1 MPKLIDQEIS
11 TAAALTITLA
21 SLASSTTNVGR
32 VSTEVDLSGLAAANA
47 YPFDLTINY
56 KITLGTTPTG
66 NRAVYFYVL
75 HGDGTH
81 RDGNAGATDAAFTIP
96 PNLQPDCVAVN
107 LAAPASGDVIQ
118 GSFTVRVLNRRFSIA
133 VYHDTGV
140 PLNATGGNHY
150 IQYHVRKPEIQD

>member
-1 MPKLIDQEIS
+1 MPNLINQTVS

-32 VSTEVDLSGLAAANA
+32 QSTEVDLSSLSAANI

-75 HGDGTH
+75 WSDGTH
-81 RDGNAGATDAAFTIP
+81 RDGNAGASDAGFTIP
-96 PNLQPDCVAVN
+96 PNLQPDHVAVN
-107 LAAPASGDVIQ
+107 LASPSTGDVIQ
-118 GSFTVRVLNRRFSIA
+118 GSFTVRVLNRRFIVA
-133 VYHDTGV
+133 VYHDTV
-140 PLNATGGNHY
+140 AALNSTGGNHY
-150 IQYHVRKPEIQD
+150 IQYSIRKPEIQ